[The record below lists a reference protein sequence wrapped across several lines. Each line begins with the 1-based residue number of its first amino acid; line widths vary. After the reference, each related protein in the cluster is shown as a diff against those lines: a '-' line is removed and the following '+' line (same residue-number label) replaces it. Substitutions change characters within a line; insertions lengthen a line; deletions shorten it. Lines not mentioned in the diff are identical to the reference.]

1 MTSDAIRIDG
11 SIGEGGGQILRTSL
25 ALSLVTGRPIV
36 IEKIRAGRPK
46 PGLMRQHL
54 TALQAA
60 ARIGNA
66 SVTGAEIGSRSL
78 TFEPNGVT
86 PGEYHFSI
94 GTAGS
99 TTLVMQT
106 ILPALILASG
116 PSLVT
121 LEGGTHNQW
130 APPFHFLQHAYL
142 PLINRMGPQV
152 TARLERPGFH
162 PAGGGRFVVSI
173 EPTKTL
179 KGLSLIDRGEF
190 KHHSATALTANL
202 PRHIA
207 RREVETILE
216 KMNWSQT
223 CGFVEEVEA
232 SGPGNIVFTR
242 LDYENV
248 SEVFSS
254 FGRVGA
260 TAESVA
266 KEVVRDTRN
275 YLKVDAPVG
284 TYLSDQI
291 MLPMGIS
298 TWQSQADVVPQTNSF
313 RTLPLTRHSTTHI
326 DLLKSLLGIAI
337 NVTDSDDRST
347 TTIEFQKSQRVNT

>member
-1 MTSDAIRIDG
+1 MTTDEILIDG
-11 SIGEGGGQILRTSL
+11 AAGEGGGQILRTSL
-25 ALSLVTGRPIV
+25 ALSLVTGQPIV
-36 IEKIRAGRPK
+36 IENIRAGRPK

-54 TALQAA
+54 TAVNAA

-66 SVTGAEIGSRSL
+66 RVTGAEIGSRSL

-130 APPFHFLQHAYL
+130 APPFHFLKHAYL

-152 TARLERPGFH
+152 NARLDRHGFN

-173 EPTKTL
+173 EPTATL
-179 KGLSLIDRGEF
+179 KGFDLLHRGELR
-190 KHHSATALTANL
+190 HHSATALIANL
-202 PRHIA
+202 PPHIA
-207 RREVETILE
+207 RREVETILQ
-216 KMNWSQT
+216 KMNWNQS
-223 CGFVEEVEA
+223 CGRVEEVAA
-232 SGPGNIVFTR
+232 SGPGNIVFTM
-242 LDYENV
+242 LEHEYV
-248 SEVFSS
+248 TEVFTS

-260 TAESVA
+260 TAECVA

-284 TYLSDQI
+284 AYLSDQI
-291 MLPMGIS
+291 MLPLGIS
-298 TWQSQADVVPQTNSF
+298 TWQSRSDLAPRSSSF

-326 DLLKSLLGIAI
+326 EMLRKLLGIVI
-337 NVTDSDDRST
+337 EVTEHDDTST
-347 TTIEFQKSQRVNT
+347 TTVRFGAENFSI